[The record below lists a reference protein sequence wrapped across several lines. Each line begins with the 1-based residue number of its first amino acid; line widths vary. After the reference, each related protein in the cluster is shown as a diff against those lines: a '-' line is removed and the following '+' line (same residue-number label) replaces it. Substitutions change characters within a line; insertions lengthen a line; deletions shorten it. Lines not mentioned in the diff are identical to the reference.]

1 MMALQ
6 ETTPAQTQSAR
17 LRMSYDEYRA
27 WVDEDAHTEWVDGEV
42 IVFMPPKEHHQSVLG
57 FLYSLLSQ
65 YVQLLELGR
74 VLMAPFEVKLRR
86 GHSYREPDVLF
97 VATENLATLSE
108 DRLEGPPDL
117 IVEIISAD
125 SVHRDRH
132 TKFGEYADAGIRE
145 YWIVDP
151 RPRRQAA
158 DFFRLNDQSEYE
170 LFATEADEKVVSEV
184 LPSFWLKPAWL
195 WQADTL
201 SPLTALMEV
210 RGLSSE
216 QIQEVQNLLTQK
228 PAENE

>member
-1 MMALQ
+1 MALQ
-6 ETTPAQTQSAR
+6 ETAPVQTKSAR
-17 LRMSYDEYRA
+17 LRMTYDEYRA

-42 IVFMPPKEHHQSVLG
+42 VVFMPPKTYHQAVLH
-57 FLYSLLSQ
+57 FVAALLGQ
-65 YVQLLELGR
+65 YVQLLDLGR
-74 VLMAPFEVKLRR
+74 VLIAPFEVKLRSGR
-86 GHSYREPDVLF
+86 SYREPDVLF
-97 VATENLATLSE
+97 VARENLSRLTE
-108 DRLEGPPDL
+108 DRLEGPADL

-132 TKFGEYADAGIRE
+132 TKFSEYAEAGIRE

-170 LFATEADEKVVSEV
+170 LFATEADEKAMSQV
-184 LPSFWLKPAWL
+184 LPGFWLKPAWL

-201 SPLTALMEV
+201 SPLTALLEV

-216 QIQEVQNLLTQK
+216 QIQQVQNLLTQK
-228 PAENE
+228 PAGNQ